1 MSFHACTALKR
12 PNPACSDLPH
22 FEASD
27 LPDISALQ
35 LLDDDWNNSD
45 GGKFDWEWASEVAS
59 CRAEEEGWT
68 YNDCVAALFQGSLL
82 GYSSDPKSSE
92 VFGERYVLS
101 APEHYLHN
109 APWNDWTPPSKSRQ
123 RFEKAQANK
132 QPELVEKRVRVHI
145 CASPDAAG
153 QRNRVIAFASVEMI
167 AGKKCLQ
174 FRRGS
179 AILAAMAVSSLQ
191 VTCIGDRMMVLAPRP
206 HSKLATSPVVFLSF
220 EDQARASKFSN
231 LFV

>member
-1 MSFHACTALKR
+1 MTHKMLPSLAGDPLGKLSHVAVNGTAGGALW
-12 PNPACSDLPH
+12 PILEDSSQDDPQAH
-22 FEASD
+22 F
-27 LPDISALQ
+27 
-35 LLDDDWNNSD
+35 
-45 GGKFDWEWASEVAS
+45 WEWSRDATAA
-59 CRAEEEGWT
+59 RAETEGWSHDD
-68 YNDCVAALFQGSLL
+68 NVAAFIQCSFL
-82 GYSSDPKSSE
+82 SSASNPLNADRLEPSDCPASPADF
-92 VFGERYVLS
+92 V
-101 APEHYLHN
+101 HN